1 MGGQNH
7 QPVNR
12 RIAAG
17 TMLLIVLSCVG
28 CENKLE
34 SAKKLWQE
42 NNQDQAIS
50 KLKEELT
57 KNPGN
62 ADATKLLE
70 VYQTKVDQQ
79 NLEKIAIDAIRKNN
93 NYPHGIV
100 SLYHA
105 YGDSPIKQEI
115 IRLVR
120 ESFLIQQ
127 GNDFIPTEKGKDI
140 IKSANYSFVWGFSVE
155 IKSHIEDVSKINE
168 ILVDSKNGVASVK
181 YSVGFTPTE
190 YFNSLK
196 KIDGQL
202 FDDNYTPVVRKKE
215 ISFKKWDNG
224 WRIQ

>member
-1 MGGQNH
+1 MIE
-7 QPVNR
+7 
-12 RIAAG
+12 RITTVAI
-17 TMLLIVLSCVG
+17 LSIVLLCVG
-28 CENKLE
+28 CENKVE

-50 KLKEELT
+50 KLNEELT

-79 NLEKIAIDAIRKNN
+79 NLEKIAIDAIRKHN
-93 NYPHGIV
+93 NYPQSVV

-105 YGDSPIKQEI
+105 YGESPIKQEI

-120 ESFLIQQ
+120 EGFLVQQ
-127 GNDFIPTEKGKDI
+127 GNYFIPTPKGKDI
-140 IKSANYSFVWGFSVE
+140 IASADYSFVWGFSINV
-155 IKSHIEDVSKINE
+155 KSHIQDVSKINE
-168 ILVDSKNGVASVK
+168 VLVDSKNGVALVK

-190 YFNSLK
+190 YLNSLK

-202 FDDNYTPVVRKKE
+202 FSDNYNKRVDSKE